1 MMDYKEDCLMC
12 VYLNINGKCG
22 NIYSVMYNIST
33 NEREA
38 QICND
43 RRYYNRD
50 TYKKNK
56 KKRKIESI
64 YDYE

>member
-1 MMDYKEDCLMC
+1 MC

-22 NIYSVMYNIST
+22 NIYNVMYNICT

-50 TYKKNK
+50 AYKKNK

>member
-1 MMDYKEDCLMC
+1 MEYKEDCSMC
-12 VYLNINGKCG
+12 VYLNRNGKCG
-22 NIYSVMYNIST
+22 NIYSVMYNICT

-50 TYKKNK
+50 AFKKNK